1 MQQLTLVA
9 ASCETLRDLSVEK
22 RVGNPEIRVCVC
34 VCLHLCLCVYILQR
48 RTSARTEVEP
58 EIEEKAEEVV
68 GSKSEHD
75 HRHPILSDGDAQ
87 D

>member
-1 MQQLTLVA
+1 MY
-9 ASCETLRDLSVEK
+9 SLSATYVCAVEK
-22 RVGNPEIRVCVC
+22 RAENPQIRVCVC
-34 VCLHLCLCVYILQR
+34 MCVCVYIYVYVYLYSQR

-68 GSKSEHD
+68 GSKAKHD
-75 HRHPILSDGDAQ
+75 RRHPILSDGDAQ